1 MDNGLWTS
9 TDLSPFGAAKEWKIC
24 TYHAATAAY
33 HRHTQRS
40 GGISKKNALH
50 HTFEHWYRIIQ
61 HRFRN
66 KEFQESEVQTPQSSE
81 DMAEALAARRAR
93 TFSSSVAAHWVEW
106 RANCTRQRSHF
117 VPNQISNDEQI
128 NEDSIDS
135 QREFIEQFGVS

>member
-1 MDNGLWTS
+1 MVCGRVQISLRLELPRNGKFARTMLLRQLIIAI
-9 TDLSPFGAAKEWKIC
+9 LSDQAGFP
-24 TYHAATAAY
+24 
-33 HRHTQRS
+33 
-40 GGISKKNALH
+40 KKNALH